1 MKKII
6 VTLIVVIFCS
16 KSYSQTQTTFIEHSS
31 LKYSYKISIPND
43 FIKTTPKGSNIDL
56 KFVHKDGSNI
66 TVNVTQR
73 LKDEYGITAHDYSKD
88 MLQEGFTA
96 NGENTLITYSQK
108 LIISGQNAF
117 LVEFIN
123 AFPDLDLKV
132 MQCYF
137 FYKNLAF
144 VITATSETKKFSF
157 YKPIFLQTIKS
168 IKL

>member
-1 MKKII
+1 MRNFIL
-6 VTLIVVIFCS
+6 TAIVVVFCL
-16 KSYSQTQTTFIEHSS
+16 KSFAQTQVTFLEHNSS
-31 LKYSYKISIPND
+31 KYNYKISVPSD
-43 FIKTTPKGSNIDL
+43 FIKSTPKGANIDL
-56 KFVHKDGSNI
+56 KFVNKDGSNI

-88 MLQEGFTA
+88 MLQESFRA
-96 NGENTLITYSQK
+96 NGEKTLITYSEK

-117 LVEFIN
+117 LIEFIN
-123 AFPDLDLKV
+123 AVPDLDLKM

-144 VITATSETKKFSF
+144 VITATSETKKFSS
-157 YKPIFLQTIKS
+157 YRATFLKTIKS